1 MAKKTTGKDKGSSK
15 SKPTRGKSRAMAAH
29 PRAMS
34 IERLPMATFT
44 EKAYLDYSMY
54 VVLDRALPNIA
65 DGLKPVQR
73 RIIYAMSE
81 LGLSAA
87 AKYKKSARTVGDV
100 LGKFHPH
107 GDSAC
112 YEAMV
117 LMAQPFSYRYPLID
131 GQGNWG
137 SPDDPK
143 SFAAMRY
150 TESRLTPFAQVLLSE
165 LEQGTVEWTPN
176 FDGTLEEPKIMPA
189 RLPHV
194 LLNGTTGIAVGMAT
208 DIPPHNVREVAA
220 ACVRLLEKPDSTI
233 GELMKHIQGP
243 DYPTEAE
250 IITPKSEIR
259 AMYNS
264 GNGSIRARARWNRE
278 DGDIVI
284 TALPHQVSP
293 AKVLEQIA
301 QQMQQKK
308 LPMVEDLRDES
319 DHENPIRLVIVPRS
333 GKVDPVELMD
343 HLFATTD
350 LERSYRVN
358 LNMIGLDGRPRVYNL
373 KDLLGDW
380 LKFRLVTV
388 RRRLQ
393 HRLDK
398 VLARLHILDG
408 LLIAYLNLDEVIRII
423 RREEEPKL
431 KLIKRFKLSEIQA
444 EAILETK
451 LRHLAKL
458 EEMKIKGEQKELDHE
473 RKELEGVLKS
483 ALKLKQMVRDEI
495 IADAE
500 EFGDKRRSPLI
511 EREAAKAIDV
521 TQLLPTEP
529 ITVILSEKGWV
540 RAAKG
545 HEVDARALDYK
556 TGDKF
561 LQAACGKSNQQVVFL
576 DSTGRSY
583 TLPAHKLPSAR
594 GHGEPLASSLNP
606 PPGATWAGVMMGA
619 PEDLYLFASDAGYGF
634 VGKLG
639 DLITDRR
646 AGKAVLKVPKGSKAL
661 PPQRVLSMKENWLAA
676 VTNKG
681 NILVF
686 RVGELPPMEKGKGER
701 ILSIPGAKVA
711 KREEY
716 LAGVAVFKEGQRLLL
731 RTGKGE
737 LLLRSGNDIDQYV
750 SERAKRGSKLPRGH
764 QEVKEIEVETEVT
777 K

>member
-1 MAKKTTGKDKGSSK
+1 MARKSTSKTSK
-15 SKPTRGKSRAMAAH
+15 RPPVHRGKSRAIEAR
-29 PRAMS
+29 PRVAN
-34 IERLPMATFT
+34 IERLPLATFT

-117 LMAQPFSYRYPLID
+117 LMAQPFSYRYPLVD

-165 LEQGTVEWTPN
+165 LEQGTVEWVPN

-220 ACVRLLEKPDSTI
+220 ACVRLLDKPDSTT

-250 IITPKSEIR
+250 IVTSKAEIR
-259 AMYNS
+259 ALYNT
-264 GNGSIRARARWNRE
+264 GLGSIRARAKWQSENGE
-278 DGDIVI
+278 IVI

-293 AKVLEQIA
+293 AKVLMQIDL
-301 QQMQQKK
+301 QRQQKK

-333 GKVDPVELMD
+333 GRIDPVEIMD

-373 KDLLGDW
+373 KDLLSEW
-380 LKFRLVTV
+380 LKFRIETV

-393 HRLDK
+393 HRFDK
-398 VLARLHILDG
+398 VQARLHILDG

-423 RREEEPKL
+423 RREDEPKPVL
-431 KLIKRFKLSEIQA
+431 MKRFKLTEIQA
-444 EAILETK
+444 EAILDTK

-458 EEMKIKGEQKELDHE
+458 EEMKIRGEQKELAKE
-473 RKELEGVLKS
+473 RDELEKILKS
-483 ALKLKQMVRDEI
+483 NQKLKAKVRDEI
-495 IADAE
+495 ISDAE

-529 ITVILSEKGWV
+529 ITVVLSEKGWV

-561 LQAACGKSNQQVVFL
+561 LQAALGKTNQQVVFL

-606 PPGATWAGVMMGA
+606 PPGATWSGVMMGA
-619 PEDLYLFASDAGYGF
+619 PEDLYLIASDAGYGF
-634 VGKLG
+634 VCKLG
-639 DLITDRR
+639 DLLTDRR
-646 AGKAVLKVPKGSKAL
+646 AGKAVLKVPKGSRAL
-661 PPQRVLSMKENWLAA
+661 SPQRVADMQNDWLAA

-686 RVGELPPMEKGKGER
+686 MVAELPPMEKGKGEK
-701 ILSIPGAKVA
+701 ILAIPGARVV
-711 KREEY
+711 KREEF
-716 LAGVAVFKEGQRLLL
+716 LAGIVVFKEGQQLLL

-737 LLLRSGNDIDQYV
+737 LKLRSGNDIDQYV
-750 SERAKRGSKLPRGH
+750 SERALRGSKLPRGH
-764 QEVKEIEVETEVT
+764 QEVKEIEVIE